1 MKIYEHPL
9 DNEITIVE
17 IEKKDE
23 KTSYLKPV
31 LNGFRQFGT
40 TYPSSSYDDK
50 KVIYLDGRIRNNEWI
65 NDTEILIMLAAQ
77 VGTLN
82 AIQCNSDPWKETLR
96 FVEGSGDIDTL
107 NAINSR
113 GSDYFE
119 VFKTTYHVDK

>member
-23 KTSYLKPV
+23 KTSYLEPV
-31 LNGFRQFGT
+31 LDGFQQFGT
-40 TYPSSSYDDK
+40 IYPSSSYDDK
-50 KVIYLDGRIRNNEWI
+50 KVIYLDGRIRNNKWV

-77 VGTLN
+77 VGTLK
-82 AIQCNSDPWKETLR
+82 AMQCNSDPWKETLK
-96 FVEGSGDIDTL
+96 FVENAGDAEVL
-107 NAINSR
+107 NAINTR

-119 VFKTTYHVDK
+119 VFKTAYHVNQ